1 MTEGLEGEGPL
12 SIAISADTQNAGA
25 AEVAASLATEIVA
38 IFGPRDEIP
47 LSIVANSGG
56 TVVGGLNGATH
67 WGWCYIR
74 TLWVQADWRHRGL
87 GRKLLAEAETQ
98 ARARHCA
105 GLYVDT
111 FDPGAAIFYERAGF
125 ERFGQIADFPPG
137 HARTFLLKR
146 LAPA

>member
-1 MTEGLEGEGPL
+1 MTEGLEGEGKL
-12 SIAISADTQNAGA
+12 SIAIYDDTQNAGA
-25 AEVAASLATEIVA
+25 AQVASALAAEIRTA
-38 IFGPRDEIP
+38 FGPRDEVP
-47 LSIVANSGG
+47 LSIVANSGEA
-56 TVVGGLNGATH
+56 VVGGINGSTH

-74 TLWVQADWRHRGL
+74 NLWVRADWRNRGL
-87 GRKLLAEAETQ
+87 GRRLLAEAEVE
-98 ARARHCA
+98 ARARKCA

-146 LAPA
+146 LAAA